1 MTEGEAPV
9 RPALRVRDV
18 RSSRG
23 PAWLVGGWGHVKR
36 APVVWMGLS
45 AGWMLI
51 TLALV
56 LVPLVGGVAANLLQ
70 PVFFASFAITARK
83 QLAGE
88 APEMGD
94 LFLGFRRPLRPLL
107 NLGAILL
114 VAEIGIFFLMSLLG
128 LPGAGEGE
136 EIATIADYVKL
147 LQGREWILLVGL
159 ALTAIVKGA
168 LWFAPAILAF
178 HDLSTAHAVRW
189 SVYAAL
195 SNLGAM
201 LAYGVALTVVF
212 IAGALPWGLGLIL
225 AIPVMVASTYTGFA
239 EVFEEPGP
247 APEEPTPA

>member
-1 MTEGEAPV
+1 
-9 RPALRVRDV
+9 
-18 RSSRG
+18 
-23 PAWLVGGWGHVKR
+23 
-36 APVVWMGLS
+36 MGLS

-94 LFLGFRRPLRPLL
+94 LFLGFRRPLRPLV

-114 VAEIGIFFLMSLLG
+114 VAEIAIFFLMSLLG
-128 LPGAGEGE
+128 LPGVGEGE
-136 EIATIADYVKL
+136 EVATIADYVKL
-147 LQGREWILLVGL
+147 LQGKEWILLVGL
-159 ALTAIVKGA
+159 ALTAVVKGA

-189 SVYAAL
+189 SIFAAL

-201 LAYGVALTVVF
+201 LAYGVALTVIFV
-212 IAGALPWGLGLIL
+212 AGALPWGLGLVV

-239 EVFEEPGP
+239 DVFEEAGP
-247 APEEPTPA
+247 APEEATPA